1 MASSVSSEKIFSSS
15 GITISKR
22 RNRLHGDLVEA
33 LQILKSAMS
42 IPTQQY
48 VLFQGPTDAED

>member
-1 MASSVSSEKIFSSS
+1 VMASSVLSEKIFSSR
-15 GITISKR
+15 GIVISKWC
-22 RNRLHGDLVEA
+22 NQLHGDLVEA

-48 VLFQGPTDAED
+48 VLFQGPTDT